1 MENFAYF
8 QAFTVLIAALAT
20 ACMCCTGKYTT
31 SQYEHRDI
39 HTEDANVENGDGAF
53 SLASVVS
60 LTKQIVT
67 EKNFLCFVTMNF
79 FQVFHLAFY
88 NNFMMIFA
96 DNLIPKDV
104 LSSSVRSIM
113 YGAGFICPQCLVLL
127 SHALLKK
134 FGYYR
139 IILFSF
145 YYEGVAA
152 AVMCLLG
159 QEHYYLLAFYVTTNM
174 VIVQASFSLFN
185 LPLADIVDADLIKHK
200 RRLPLSSMVFGTNA
214 LFTKPAQSL
223 APMVVVT
230 ILNHYG
236 YYNLNNVPGHP
247 DISPTDPDLDSIFH
261 PEQPPGSSTVNME
274 PVLSASP
281 AEPQGSSWY
290 VCNTEQLSESLQPI
304 FVQSYL
310 DQGTQIFLNNSIEK
324 SGWLFIQLYHSFVS
338 SIFSLFMSRTSINGL
353 LGRGSMFVFSPE
365 QFQRLLKINPEWKSH
380 RLLDLGAGDGEVTKV
395 MSPHFEEIYA
405 TELSETMIWQLQ
417 KKKYRVLGINEW
429 QNTGFQYDVISCLN
443 LLDRCDQPLTVL
455 KDIRSVLEPT
465 RGRVIL
471 ALVLPFH
478 PYVENDALMKKEN
491 VVAIESS
498 VGGKWEKPS
507 EVLEIKGHTWEEQV
521 NSLPEVF
528 SKAGFA
534 IEAFTRLPYLCEGD
548 MYNDYYVLDDAVF
561 VLRPVSNVWTADLLT
576 KAMAY
581 FHAQEVMF
589 TLSSLQMSIKSY
601 LKNLLYQPRQ
611 LLSELQ
617 QLDQQQFQT
626 AMKYL
631 FNSKKEHL
639 EMGNI
644 ILDWSKTRERI
655 FQSPGVN
662 RTLFLVTLDKCF
674 LALSALDCVDI
685 LSQVLRVSAVN
696 YLQPDVVGSLPDLL
710 LEDAFRNLS
719 SLFKDLYDRTS
730 ASTQRA
736 LYGWMK
742 QILQKSYNMSE
753 FNESTSWV
761 SAESLWILGRFMVH
775 LPLEEILKINLNEI
789 RLFINYDNATK
800 QLDTVY
806 DITPELAQALLER
819 INSSGF
825 DMRNSSTIY
834 RQGCFA
840 FSFMAVLWM
849 EQQAKEKME
858 IDSVAQLFHSSRK
871 ISAEIQPRLTTVK
884 NCYFMNFWRLGLL
897 VCFYDD
903 LEQMDAAVARALLH
917 QMIKCNQL
925 RGFQAEVHELKSQL
939 LNIAMQ
945 NQTLNETLGSLSDA
959 VVGLT
964 SSQLESL
971 SPEAVHNA
979 VATLNQVSGWAKS
992 QVMILSSKYLS
1003 YEKVLSFYNVSQMGA
1018 LVTGIGTRSL
1028 HSIEPRELAQIIR
1041 GTTSQ
1046 YLSDLSPAQQQG
1058 ILRKIAASGDFSSS
1072 VKDIQGAFFKEVSLS
1087 GLWKQ
1092 TGFNSSM
1099 LKEKELRS
1107 SQALYL
1113 YELLS
1118 KENHPVDL
1126 LSSEYLEYV
1135 TGPLCVPFLERLGK
1149 TGMDLLNPSHHKR
1162 DAVLRKVQECLNSS
1176 IADEYDVDLL
1186 GNLICHLPPAFL
1198 HGRMS
1203 LKAMAAALPQF
1214 KLCQQLSHEQTTE
1227 IKYQL
1232 LQLYGSSNN
1241 WTAETTLDV
1250 GPFIALLSKEE
1261 LNVLAK
1267 KFPDIILQIAK
1278 TIGPVSSA
1286 EELLSAVFESVSGG
1300 TGSIPLSLSR
1310 ADCLKTR
1317 APSSNELIKLGEA
1330 NVFWSVQELKC
1341 MDPGTFDKNVEL
1353 LGAVSGFNSSQLTAL
1368 KEKAKQVW
1376 GLLPD
1381 WRSYQ
1386 IISLG
1391 RIALALTGQEITEL
1405 DLRSID
1411 TVSVLSQ
1418 QTEWTPAQARAILQG
1433 FLDDSGQTISTLKS
1447 FDLVGLGA
1455 VLCALN
1461 STEITSIRTAEFSA
1475 AIARIGLLF
1484 CSTPVLRQFKKMTES
1499 VFGAATS
1506 WNGSVLQEIGTIA
1519 GGLNEDELKAF
1530 DKSLMPYFQPSA
1542 VRRIPP
1548 EIFQALSP
1556 EQIAN
1561 LGPENAAMVTGLQR
1575 EALDAAQLQSLGLAL
1590 DGARPSSPGT
1600 QSTAGSPQEGQT
1612 PALSVVPQITCPTK
1626 TNSQEDV
1633 GFTHSKRCSL
1643 FEQLWHLAVCC
1654 VYTAPALLNPQGLSL
1669 RTVDT
1674 EGIGNTMDI
1683 SCDKMHHGNLLM
1695 FILSLQVTDGKA
1707 HSTKSEIRET
1717 PPSKL
1722 LRLNFY
1728 GKNRWKG
1735 EKDMESTLMH
1745 VGTADLEC
1753 SANCCCLQYKFSHYY
1768 IWGFNTYLQVGSSLM
1783 VTSNII

>member
-1 MENFAYF
+1 
-8 QAFTVLIAALAT
+8 
-20 ACMCCTGKYTT
+20 
-31 SQYEHRDI
+31 
-39 HTEDANVENGDGAF
+39 
-53 SLASVVS
+53 
-60 LTKQIVT
+60 
-67 EKNFLCFVTMNF
+67 
-79 FQVFHLAFY
+79 
-88 NNFMMIFA
+88 
-96 DNLIPKDV
+96 
-104 LSSSVRSIM
+104 
-113 YGAGFICPQCLVLL
+113 
-127 SHALLKK
+127 
-134 FGYYR
+134 
-139 IILFSF
+139 
-145 YYEGVAA
+145 
-152 AVMCLLG
+152 
-159 QEHYYLLAFYVTTNM
+159 
-174 VIVQASFSLFN
+174 
-185 LPLADIVDADLIKHK
+185 
-200 RRLPLSSMVFGTNA
+200 
-214 LFTKPAQSL
+214 
-223 APMVVVT
+223 
-230 ILNHYG
+230 
-236 YYNLNNVPGHP
+236 
-247 DISPTDPDLDSIFH
+247 
-261 PEQPPGSSTVNME
+261 
-274 PVLSASP
+274 
-281 AEPQGSSWY
+281 
-290 VCNTEQLSESLQPI
+290 
-304 FVQSYL
+304 
-310 DQGTQIFLNNSIEK
+310 
-324 SGWLFIQLYHSFVS
+324 
-338 SIFSLFMSRTSINGL
+338 
-353 LGRGSMFVFSPE
+353 
-365 QFQRLLKINPEWKSH
+365 
-380 RLLDLGAGDGEVTKV
+380 
-395 MSPHFEEIYA
+395 
-405 TELSETMIWQLQ
+405 
-417 KKKYRVLGINEW
+417 
-429 QNTGFQYDVISCLN
+429 
-443 LLDRCDQPLTVL
+443 
-455 KDIRSVLEPT
+455 
-465 RGRVIL
+465 
-471 ALVLPFH
+471 
-478 PYVENDALMKKEN
+478 
-491 VVAIESS
+491 
-498 VGGKWEKPS
+498 
-507 EVLEIKGHTWEEQV
+507 
-521 NSLPEVF
+521 
-528 SKAGFA
+528 
-534 IEAFTRLPYLCEGD
+534 
-548 MYNDYYVLDDAVF
+548 
-561 VLRPVSNVWTADLLT
+561 
-576 KAMAY
+576 
-581 FHAQEVMF
+581 
-589 TLSSLQMSIKSY
+589 SIKSY

-631 FNSKKEHL
+631 FNSKKDHL

-644 ILDWSKTRERI
+644 ILDWGKTRERI

-685 LSQVLRVSAVN
+685 LSQVLRMSAVN
-696 YLQPDVVGSLPDLL
+696 YLQPDVVGSLPNLL

-742 QILQKSYNMSE
+742 EILQKSYNMSE

-761 SAESLWILGRFMVH
+761 SAESLWILGRYMVH
-775 LPLEEILKINLNEI
+775 LPLEEILKISLNEI
-789 RLFINYDNATK
+789 RLFISYDNATK

-806 DITPELAQALLER
+806 DITPGLAQALLER
-819 INSSGF
+819 ISSSGF
-825 DMRNSSTIY
+825 DMRNTSTIY

-840 FSFMAVLWM
+840 FSFMV
-849 EQQAKEKME
+849 
-858 IDSVAQLFHSSRK
+858 
-871 ISAEIQPRLTTVK
+871 
-884 NCYFMNFWRLGLL
+884 LGLL

-925 RGFQAEVHELKSQL
+925 RGFQAKVHELKSRL

-1003 YEKVLSFYNVSQMGA
+1003 YAKVLSFYNVSQMGA
-1018 LVTGIGTRSL
+1018 LVTGIGTWSL
-1028 HSIEPRELAQIIR
+1028 HSMNPRELAHIIR

-1092 TGFNSSM
+1092 TGFNSSV

-1118 KENHPVDL
+1118 EENHPVDL
-1126 LSSEYLEYV
+1126 LSTGQLVKGVTCQLFESMDTDIFLDNFEFFEMNLHLLSPYQVNCLAWKFWKVSNASIPPFLLLALPSEYLEYV

-1162 DAVLRKVQECLNSS
+1162 DAVLQKVQECLNSS

-1203 LKAMAAALPQF
+1203 LKAMAAALHQF
-1214 KLCQQLSHEQTTE
+1214 KVCQQLSHEQMTE
-1227 IKYQL
+1227 MKYQL
-1232 LQLYGSSNN
+1232 LQLYGFSNN

-1250 GPFIALLSKEE
+1250 GPFVALLSKEE
-1261 LNVLAK
+1261 LNVLAE

-1286 EELLSAVFESVSGG
+1286 EELLSAVFESVSKG
-1300 TGSIPLSLSR
+1300 TGSVSLSLSR
-1310 ADCLKTR
+1310 ADCLRTR
-1317 APSSNELIKLGEA
+1317 APSSNEIIRLGEA

-1368 KEKAKQVW
+1368 KEKAKEVW

-1391 RIALALTGQEITEL
+1391 RIALALTEQEITEL
-1405 DLRSID
+1405 DLHSID

-1418 QTEWTPAQARAILQG
+1418 QTEWTLTQAKAILQG

-1484 CSTPVLRQFKKMTES
+1484 CSTPVLRQFKKMAES

-1506 WNGSVLQEIGTIA
+1506 WNGSILQEIGTIA
-1519 GGLNEDELKAF
+1519 GGLSEDELQAF

-1542 VRRIPP
+1542 VRHIPP

-1561 LGPENAAMVTGLQR
+1561 LGPENAAVVTGLQR
-1575 EALDAAQLQSLGLAL
+1575 EHLDASQLQSLGLAL
-1590 DGARPSSPGT
+1590 DGARSSSPGT
-1600 QSTAGSPQEGQT
+1600 QSAAGSPQEGQT
-1612 PALSVVPQITCPTK
+1612 PAPSGAPYLS
-1626 TNSQEDV
+1626 
-1633 GFTHSKRCSL
+1633 GFGIWLCAVFTL
-1643 FEQLWHLAVCC
+1643 HL
-1654 VYTAPALLNPQGLSL
+1654 P
-1669 RTVDT
+1669 
-1674 EGIGNTMDI
+1674 
-1683 SCDKMHHGNLLM
+1683 
-1695 FILSLQVTDGKA
+1695 F
-1707 HSTKSEIRET
+1707 
-1717 PPSKL
+1717 
-1722 LRLNFY
+1722 
-1728 GKNRWKG
+1728 
-1735 EKDMESTLMH
+1735 
-1745 VGTADLEC
+1745 
-1753 SANCCCLQYKFSHYY
+1753 
-1768 IWGFNTYLQVGSSLM
+1768 
-1783 VTSNII
+1783 

>member
-1 MENFAYF
+1 
-8 QAFTVLIAALAT
+8 
-20 ACMCCTGKYTT
+20 
-31 SQYEHRDI
+31 
-39 HTEDANVENGDGAF
+39 
-53 SLASVVS
+53 
-60 LTKQIVT
+60 
-67 EKNFLCFVTMNF
+67 
-79 FQVFHLAFY
+79 
-88 NNFMMIFA
+88 
-96 DNLIPKDV
+96 
-104 LSSSVRSIM
+104 
-113 YGAGFICPQCLVLL
+113 
-127 SHALLKK
+127 
-134 FGYYR
+134 
-139 IILFSF
+139 
-145 YYEGVAA
+145 
-152 AVMCLLG
+152 
-159 QEHYYLLAFYVTTNM
+159 
-174 VIVQASFSLFN
+174 
-185 LPLADIVDADLIKHK
+185 
-200 RRLPLSSMVFGTNA
+200 
-214 LFTKPAQSL
+214 
-223 APMVVVT
+223 
-230 ILNHYG
+230 
-236 YYNLNNVPGHP
+236 
-247 DISPTDPDLDSIFH
+247 
-261 PEQPPGSSTVNME
+261 
-274 PVLSASP
+274 
-281 AEPQGSSWY
+281 
-290 VCNTEQLSESLQPI
+290 
-304 FVQSYL
+304 
-310 DQGTQIFLNNSIEK
+310 
-324 SGWLFIQLYHSFVS
+324 
-338 SIFSLFMSRTSINGL
+338 
-353 LGRGSMFVFSPE
+353 
-365 QFQRLLKINPEWKSH
+365 
-380 RLLDLGAGDGEVTKV
+380 
-395 MSPHFEEIYA
+395 
-405 TELSETMIWQLQ
+405 
-417 KKKYRVLGINEW
+417 
-429 QNTGFQYDVISCLN
+429 
-443 LLDRCDQPLTVL
+443 
-455 KDIRSVLEPT
+455 
-465 RGRVIL
+465 
-471 ALVLPFH
+471 
-478 PYVENDALMKKEN
+478 
-491 VVAIESS
+491 
-498 VGGKWEKPS
+498 
-507 EVLEIKGHTWEEQV
+507 
-521 NSLPEVF
+521 
-528 SKAGFA
+528 
-534 IEAFTRLPYLCEGD
+534 
-548 MYNDYYVLDDAVF
+548 
-561 VLRPVSNVWTADLLT
+561 
-576 KAMAY
+576 
-581 FHAQEVMF
+581 
-589 TLSSLQMSIKSY
+589 SIKSY

-639 EMGNI
+639 EVGNI
-644 ILDWSKTRERI
+644 ILDWGKTRERI

-696 YLQPDVVGSLPDLL
+696 YLQPDVIGSLPNLL

-730 ASTQRA
+730 ARTQRA

-761 SAESLWILGRFMVH
+761 SAESLWILGRYMVH
-775 LPLEEILKINLNEI
+775 LPLEEILKISLTEI
-789 RLFINYDNATK
+789 RLFISYDNATK

-825 DMRNSSTIY
+825 DMRNTSTIY

-840 FSFMAVLWM
+840 FPFIAV
-849 EQQAKEKME
+849 
-858 IDSVAQLFHSSRK
+858 
-871 ISAEIQPRLTTVK
+871 
-884 NCYFMNFWRLGLL
+884 LGLL

-925 RGFQAEVHELKSQL
+925 RGFQAEVHELKSRL

-945 NQTLNETLGSLSDA
+945 NQTLNDTLGSLSDA

-1018 LVTGIGTRSL
+1018 LVTGIATQSL
-1028 HSIEPRELAQIIR
+1028 HSMNPRELAQIIR

-1092 TGFNSSM
+1092 TGFNASM

-1118 KENHPVDL
+1118 KENYPVDL
-1126 LSSEYLEYV
+1126 LSTGQLVKGVTCQLFESMDTDIFLDNFKLFEMNLHLLSPYQVNCLAWKFWKVSNASIPPFLLLALPSEYLEYV

-1162 DAVLRKVQECLNSS
+1162 DAVLQKVQECLNSS

-1186 GNLICHLPPAFL
+1186 GNLICHLSPAFL

-1203 LKAMAAALPQF
+1203 LKAMAAALHQF
-1214 KLCQQLSHEQTTE
+1214 KLCQQLSHEQRTE

-1232 LQLYGSSNN
+1232 LQLYGSSNS

-1261 LNVLAK
+1261 LNALAE
-1267 KFPDIILQIAK
+1267 KFPDTILQIAK
-1278 TIGPVSSA
+1278 MIGPVSSA
-1286 EELLSAVFESVSGG
+1286 EELLSAVFEAVSNG
-1300 TGSIPLSLSR
+1300 TGSTRLSLST
-1310 ADCLKTR
+1310 ADCLRTR
-1317 APSSNELIKLGEA
+1317 APSSNEIIKLGEA

-1391 RIALALTGQEITEL
+1391 RIALALTEQEITEL
-1405 DLRSID
+1405 DLHSID

-1418 QTEWTPAQARAILQG
+1418 QTEWTLTQARAILQG

-1461 STEITSIRTAEFSA
+1461 STEVRSIRTAEFSA

-1519 GGLNEDELKAF
+1519 GNQTMTPDGDGCEALLLRDG
-1530 DKSLMPYFQPSA
+1530 LMPYFQPSA
-1542 VRRIPP
+1542 VRHIPP

-1561 LGPENAAMVTGLQR
+1561 LGPENAAMVTGSQQ
-1575 EALDAAQLQSLGLAL
+1575 EHLDASQLQSLGLAL
-1590 DGARPSSPGT
+1590 DGARTSSPGT
-1600 QSTAGSPQEGQT
+1600 QSTAGSPQEEQT
-1612 PALSVVPQITCPTK
+1612 PA
-1626 TNSQEDV
+1626 
-1633 GFTHSKRCSL
+1633 
-1643 FEQLWHLAVCC
+1643 
-1654 VYTAPALLNPQGLSL
+1654 
-1669 RTVDT
+1669 
-1674 EGIGNTMDI
+1674 
-1683 SCDKMHHGNLLM
+1683 
-1695 FILSLQVTDGKA
+1695 
-1707 HSTKSEIRET
+1707 
-1717 PPSKL
+1717 
-1722 LRLNFY
+1722 
-1728 GKNRWKG
+1728 
-1735 EKDMESTLMH
+1735 
-1745 VGTADLEC
+1745 
-1753 SANCCCLQYKFSHYY
+1753 
-1768 IWGFNTYLQVGSSLM
+1768 
-1783 VTSNII
+1783 

>member
-1 MENFAYF
+1 SFTDLPPLLHKAVEEVIAGKYLNALLDILYF
-8 QAFTVLIAALAT
+8 Q
-20 ACMCCTGKYTT
+20 
-31 SQYEHRDI
+31 S
-39 HTEDANVENGDGAF
+39 
-53 SLASVVS
+53 
-60 LTKQIVT
+60 
-67 EKNFLCFVTMNF
+67 
-79 FQVFHLAFY
+79 
-88 NNFMMIFA
+88 
-96 DNLIPKDV
+96 
-104 LSSSVRSIM
+104 
-113 YGAGFICPQCLVLL
+113 
-127 SHALLKK
+127 
-134 FGYYR
+134 
-139 IILFSF
+139 
-145 YYEGVAA
+145 
-152 AVMCLLG
+152 
-159 QEHYYLLAFYVTTNM
+159 
-174 VIVQASFSLFN
+174 
-185 LPLADIVDADLIKHK
+185 
-200 RRLPLSSMVFGTNA
+200 
-214 LFTKPAQSL
+214 
-223 APMVVVT
+223 
-230 ILNHYG
+230 
-236 YYNLNNVPGHP
+236 
-247 DISPTDPDLDSIFH
+247 
-261 PEQPPGSSTVNME
+261 
-274 PVLSASP
+274 
-281 AEPQGSSWY
+281 
-290 VCNTEQLSESLQPI
+290 
-304 FVQSYL
+304 
-310 DQGTQIFLNNSIEK
+310 
-324 SGWLFIQLYHSFVS
+324 
-338 SIFSLFMSRTSINGL
+338 
-353 LGRGSMFVFSPE
+353 
-365 QFQRLLKINPEWKSH
+365 
-380 RLLDLGAGDGEVTKV
+380 
-395 MSPHFEEIYA
+395 
-405 TELSETMIWQLQ
+405 
-417 KKKYRVLGINEW
+417 
-429 QNTGFQYDVISCLN
+429 
-443 LLDRCDQPLTVL
+443 
-455 KDIRSVLEPT
+455 
-465 RGRVIL
+465 
-471 ALVLPFH
+471 
-478 PYVENDALMKKEN
+478 
-491 VVAIESS
+491 
-498 VGGKWEKPS
+498 
-507 EVLEIKGHTWEEQV
+507 
-521 NSLPEVF
+521 
-528 SKAGFA
+528 
-534 IEAFTRLPYLCEGD
+534 
-548 MYNDYYVLDDAVF
+548 
-561 VLRPVSNVWTADLLT
+561 SNVWTADLLT
-576 KAMAY
+576 KVMAY
-581 FHAQEVMF
+581 FHAQEIMF

-617 QLDQQQFQT
+617 QLDKQQFQT

-644 ILDWSKTRERI
+644 ILDWGKTRERI

-696 YLQPDVVGSLPDLL
+696 YLQPDVIGNLPNLL

-753 FNESTSWV
+753 FNESASWV
-761 SAESLWILGRFMVH
+761 SAESLWILGRYMVH
-775 LPLEEILKINLNEI
+775 LPLEEILKISLNEI
-789 RLFINYDNATK
+789 KLFISYDNATK

-825 DMRNSSTIY
+825 DMRNTSTIY

-840 FSFMAVLWM
+840 FSFMAV
-849 EQQAKEKME
+849 
-858 IDSVAQLFHSSRK
+858 
-871 ISAEIQPRLTTVK
+871 
-884 NCYFMNFWRLGLL
+884 LGLL

-945 NQTLNETLGSLSDA
+945 NQTLNDTLGSLSDA

-964 SSQLESL
+964 SSHLESL

-992 QVMILSSKYLS
+992 QIMILSSKYLS

-1018 LVTGIGTRSL
+1018 LVTGIGTSSL
-1028 HSIEPRELAQIIR
+1028 HGMNPRELAQIIR

-1058 ILRKIAASGDFSSS
+1058 ILRKIATSGDFFSS

-1087 GLWKQ
+1087 VLWKQ
-1092 TGFNSSM
+1092 TGYNSSM

-1118 KENHPVDL
+1118 KENYPVDL
-1126 LSSEYLEYV
+1126 LSTGQLVKGVTCQLFESMDTDIFLNNFKFFEMNLHLLSPYQVNCLAWKFWEVSNASIPPFLLLALPSEYLEYV
-1135 TGPLCVPFLERLGK
+1135 TGPLCVPFLERVGK
-1149 TGMDLLNPSHHKR
+1149 TGMDLLNPNHHKR
-1162 DAVLRKVQECLNSS
+1162 DAVLQKVQECLNSS

-1203 LKAMAAALPQF
+1203 LKAMTAALHQF
-1214 KLCQQLSHEQTTE
+1214 KLCQQLSHEQKTE
-1227 IKYQL
+1227 IKYKL

-1250 GPFIALLSKEE
+1250 GPFIVMLSKEE
-1261 LNVLAK
+1261 LNILTE

-1286 EELLSAVFESVSGG
+1286 EDLLSAVFESVSNG
-1300 TGSIPLSLSR
+1300 TGSISLSR

-1317 APSSNELIKLGEA
+1317 PPSSNEIIKLGEA

-1391 RIALALTGQEITEL
+1391 HIALALTEQEITEL
-1405 DLRSID
+1405 DLHSID

-1418 QTEWTPAQARAILQG
+1418 QTGWTLTQARAILQG

-1461 STEITSIRTAEFSA
+1461 STEITSIRTTEFSA
-1475 AIARIGLLF
+1475 AIARIGLLL

-1499 VFGAATS
+1499 VFGVPTS
-1506 WNGSVLQEIGTIA
+1506 WNASVLQEIGTIA

-1542 VRRIPP
+1542 VRHIPP

-1561 LGPENAAMVTGLQR
+1561 LGPENAAMVTGSQR
-1575 EALDAAQLQSLGLAL
+1575 EHLDASQLQSLRLAL
-1590 DGARPSSPGT
+1590 DGARTSSLGT
-1600 QSTAGSPQEGQT
+1600 QSTAGTPQEGQT
-1612 PALSVVPQITCPTK
+1612 PALSCAPCLSSFGVWLCAV
-1626 TNSQEDV
+1626 
-1633 GFTHSKRCSL
+1633 FTL
-1643 FEQLWHLAVCC
+1643 HL
-1654 VYTAPALLNPQGLSL
+1654 P
-1669 RTVDT
+1669 
-1674 EGIGNTMDI
+1674 
-1683 SCDKMHHGNLLM
+1683 
-1695 FILSLQVTDGKA
+1695 F
-1707 HSTKSEIRET
+1707 
-1717 PPSKL
+1717 
-1722 LRLNFY
+1722 
-1728 GKNRWKG
+1728 
-1735 EKDMESTLMH
+1735 
-1745 VGTADLEC
+1745 
-1753 SANCCCLQYKFSHYY
+1753 
-1768 IWGFNTYLQVGSSLM
+1768 
-1783 VTSNII
+1783 

>member
-1 MENFAYF
+1 
-8 QAFTVLIAALAT
+8 
-20 ACMCCTGKYTT
+20 
-31 SQYEHRDI
+31 
-39 HTEDANVENGDGAF
+39 
-53 SLASVVS
+53 
-60 LTKQIVT
+60 
-67 EKNFLCFVTMNF
+67 
-79 FQVFHLAFY
+79 
-88 NNFMMIFA
+88 
-96 DNLIPKDV
+96 
-104 LSSSVRSIM
+104 
-113 YGAGFICPQCLVLL
+113 
-127 SHALLKK
+127 
-134 FGYYR
+134 
-139 IILFSF
+139 
-145 YYEGVAA
+145 
-152 AVMCLLG
+152 
-159 QEHYYLLAFYVTTNM
+159 
-174 VIVQASFSLFN
+174 
-185 LPLADIVDADLIKHK
+185 
-200 RRLPLSSMVFGTNA
+200 
-214 LFTKPAQSL
+214 
-223 APMVVVT
+223 
-230 ILNHYG
+230 
-236 YYNLNNVPGHP
+236 
-247 DISPTDPDLDSIFH
+247 
-261 PEQPPGSSTVNME
+261 
-274 PVLSASP
+274 
-281 AEPQGSSWY
+281 
-290 VCNTEQLSESLQPI
+290 
-304 FVQSYL
+304 
-310 DQGTQIFLNNSIEK
+310 
-324 SGWLFIQLYHSFVS
+324 
-338 SIFSLFMSRTSINGL
+338 MS
-353 LGRGSMFVFSPE
+353 
-365 QFQRLLKINPEWKSH
+365 RLLKMCFLLISMNHAEITHSQNSEDLPPLLLKAVEEVIAGKYLNA
-380 RLLDLGAGDGEVTKV
+380 LLD
-395 MSPHFEEIYA
+395 
-405 TELSETMIWQLQ
+405 
-417 KKKYRVLGINEW
+417 VLNC
-429 QNTGFQYDVISCLN
+429 Q
-443 LLDRCDQPLTVL
+443 
-455 KDIRSVLEPT
+455 
-465 RGRVIL
+465 
-471 ALVLPFH
+471 
-478 PYVENDALMKKEN
+478 
-491 VVAIESS
+491 SS
-498 VGGKWEKPS
+498 
-507 EVLEIKGHTWEEQV
+507 
-521 NSLPEVF
+521 
-528 SKAGFA
+528 
-534 IEAFTRLPYLCEGD
+534 D
-548 MYNDYYVLDDAVF
+548 
-561 VLRPVSNVWTADLLT
+561 VWTADMLT
-576 KAMAY
+576 KVMAY

-631 FNSKKEHL
+631 FHSKKEHL
-639 EMGNI
+639 EVGNI
-644 ILDWSKTRERI
+644 ILDWDKTRERI

-685 LSQVLRVSAVN
+685 LSQVLSMSAVN
-696 YLQPDVVGSLPDLL
+696 YLHPDVIGSLPNLL

-753 FNESTSWV
+753 
-761 SAESLWILGRFMVH
+761 SLWILGRYMVH
-775 LPLEEILKINLNEI
+775 LPLEEILKISLNEI
-789 RLFINYDNATK
+789 RLFISYDNATK

-806 DITPELAQALLER
+806 DITPELAQALLKR

-825 DMRNSSTIY
+825 DMRNISTIY
-834 RQGCFA
+834 
-840 FSFMAVLWM
+840 
-849 EQQAKEKME
+849 
-858 IDSVAQLFHSSRK
+858 
-871 ISAEIQPRLTTVK
+871 
-884 NCYFMNFWRLGLL
+884 RLGLL

-903 LEQMDAAVARALLH
+903 LEQMEAAVARALLH

-925 RGFQAEVHELKSQL
+925 RGFQAELHELKSQL

-945 NQTLNETLGSLSDA
+945 NQTLNDTLGSLSDA

-1018 LVTGIGTRSL
+1018 LVTGIGTQSL
-1028 HSIEPRELAQIIR
+1028 HSMNPRELSQIIR
-1041 GTTSQ
+1041 GTMSQ

-1092 TGFNSSM
+1092 TGYNSSM

-1118 KENHPVDL
+1118 KENYPVDL
-1126 LSSEYLEYV
+1126 LSTGQLVKGVTCQLIESMDTDTFLNNFKFFEINLHLLSPYQVNCLAWKFWKVSNASIPPFLLLALPSEYLEYV

-1149 TGMDLLNPSHHKR
+1149 AGMDLLNPSHHKR
-1162 DAVLRKVQECLNSS
+1162 DAVLQKVQECLNSS

-1186 GNLICHLPPAFL
+1186 GNLICYLPAAFL

-1203 LKAMAAALPQF
+1203 LKAMAAALHQF
-1214 KLCQQLSHEQTTE
+1214 KLCQELSHEQKTE
-1227 IKYQL
+1227 IKYKL

-1261 LNVLAK
+1261 LNVLAE

-1286 EELLSAVFESVSGG
+1286 EELLLSVVFESVSNS
-1300 TGSIPLSLSR
+1300 TGSIRLSLSR
-1310 ADCLKTR
+1310 ADCLGTR
-1317 APSSNELIKLGEA
+1317 APSSNEIIKLAEA
-1330 NVFWSVQELKC
+1330 NVFWSVQELEC

-1391 RIALALTGQEITEL
+1391 RIALALTEQEITEL
-1405 DLRSID
+1405 DLHSID

-1418 QTEWTPAQARAILQG
+1418 QTEWTLTQERAILQG
-1433 FLDDSGQTISTLKS
+1433 FLEDSGQTIGTLKS

-1455 VLCALN
+1455 ILCALN
-1461 STEITSIRTAEFSA
+1461 STEIKSIKTAEFSA
-1475 AIARIGLLF
+1475 AVARIGLLF

-1506 WNGSVLQEIGTIA
+1506 WNGSILQEIGTIA

-1542 VRRIPP
+1542 VRHIPP

-1561 LGPENAAMVTGLQR
+1561 LGPENAAMVTGSQR
-1575 EALDAAQLQSLGLAL
+1575 QHLDASQLQSLGLAL
-1590 DGARPSSPGT
+1590 DGARTGSPGT
-1600 QSTAGSPQEGQT
+1600 QSSSAASPQEGQT
-1612 PALSVVPQITCPTK
+1612 PAPS
-1626 TNSQEDV
+1626 
-1633 GFTHSKRCSL
+1633 
-1643 FEQLWHLAVCC
+1643 
-1654 VYTAPALLNPQGLSL
+1654 VYTGQVTLAMSKDVLQWESLHMVKTML
-1669 RTVDT
+1669 RTYPYQTANTVASSDT
-1674 EGIGNTMDI
+1674 
-1683 SCDKMHHGNLLM
+1683 
-1695 FILSLQVTDGKA
+1695 
-1707 HSTKSEIRET
+1707 
-1717 PPSKL
+1717 SK
-1722 LRLNFY
+1722 
-1728 GKNRWKG
+1728 
-1735 EKDMESTLMH
+1735 T
-1745 VGTADLEC
+1745 
-1753 SANCCCLQYKFSHYY
+1753 
-1768 IWGFNTYLQVGSSLM
+1768 
-1783 VTSNII
+1783 

>member
-1 MENFAYF
+1 
-8 QAFTVLIAALAT
+8 
-20 ACMCCTGKYTT
+20 
-31 SQYEHRDI
+31 
-39 HTEDANVENGDGAF
+39 
-53 SLASVVS
+53 
-60 LTKQIVT
+60 
-67 EKNFLCFVTMNF
+67 
-79 FQVFHLAFY
+79 
-88 NNFMMIFA
+88 
-96 DNLIPKDV
+96 
-104 LSSSVRSIM
+104 
-113 YGAGFICPQCLVLL
+113 
-127 SHALLKK
+127 
-134 FGYYR
+134 
-139 IILFSF
+139 
-145 YYEGVAA
+145 
-152 AVMCLLG
+152 
-159 QEHYYLLAFYVTTNM
+159 
-174 VIVQASFSLFN
+174 
-185 LPLADIVDADLIKHK
+185 
-200 RRLPLSSMVFGTNA
+200 
-214 LFTKPAQSL
+214 
-223 APMVVVT
+223 
-230 ILNHYG
+230 
-236 YYNLNNVPGHP
+236 
-247 DISPTDPDLDSIFH
+247 
-261 PEQPPGSSTVNME
+261 
-274 PVLSASP
+274 
-281 AEPQGSSWY
+281 
-290 VCNTEQLSESLQPI
+290 
-304 FVQSYL
+304 
-310 DQGTQIFLNNSIEK
+310 
-324 SGWLFIQLYHSFVS
+324 
-338 SIFSLFMSRTSINGL
+338 
-353 LGRGSMFVFSPE
+353 
-365 QFQRLLKINPEWKSH
+365 
-380 RLLDLGAGDGEVTKV
+380 
-395 MSPHFEEIYA
+395 
-405 TELSETMIWQLQ
+405 
-417 KKKYRVLGINEW
+417 
-429 QNTGFQYDVISCLN
+429 
-443 LLDRCDQPLTVL
+443 
-455 KDIRSVLEPT
+455 
-465 RGRVIL
+465 
-471 ALVLPFH
+471 
-478 PYVENDALMKKEN
+478 
-491 VVAIESS
+491 
-498 VGGKWEKPS
+498 
-507 EVLEIKGHTWEEQV
+507 
-521 NSLPEVF
+521 
-528 SKAGFA
+528 
-534 IEAFTRLPYLCEGD
+534 
-548 MYNDYYVLDDAVF
+548 
-561 VLRPVSNVWTADLLT
+561 
-576 KAMAY
+576 
-581 FHAQEVMF
+581 
-589 TLSSLQMSIKSY
+589 LQMSIKSY

-639 EMGNI
+639 EIGNI

-662 RTLFLVTLDKCF
+662 RTLFLLTLDKCF

-696 YLQPDVVGSLPDLL
+696 YLQPDVIGSLPNLL

-742 QILQKSYNMSE
+742 QILQQSYNMSE

-761 SAESLWILGRFMVH
+761 SAESLWILGRYMVH
-775 LPLEEILKINLNEI
+775 LPLEEILKIRLNEI
-789 RLFINYDNATK
+789 RLFISYDNATK

-825 DMRNSSTIY
+825 DMRNTSTIY
-834 RQGCFA
+834 RQVA
-840 FSFMAVLWM
+840 FSFMAV
-849 EQQAKEKME
+849 
-858 IDSVAQLFHSSRK
+858 
-871 ISAEIQPRLTTVK
+871 
-884 NCYFMNFWRLGLL
+884 LGLL

-945 NQTLNETLGSLSDA
+945 NQTLNDTLGSLSDA

-1003 YEKVLSFYNVSQMGA
+1003 YEKVLSFHNVSQMGA

-1028 HSIEPRELAQIIR
+1028 HSMSPRELAQIIR

-1046 YLSDLSPAQQQG
+1046 YLADLSPAQQQG

-1092 TGFNSSM
+1092 TGYNSSM

-1113 YELLS
+1113 YEYLS
-1118 KENHPVDL
+1118 KENYPVDL
-1126 LSSEYLEYV
+1126 LSTGQLVKGVTCQLFEIMDTDIFLKNFKFFEMNLHLLSPYQVNCLAWKFWEVSNASIPPFLLLALPSEYLQYV

-1162 DAVLRKVQECLNSS
+1162 DAVLQKVQECLSSS

-1198 HGRMS
+1198 HGSMS
-1203 LKAMAAALPQF
+1203 LKAMAAALHQF
-1214 KLCQQLSHEQTTE
+1214 KLCQQLSHEQKTE
-1227 IKYQL
+1227 IKYKL

-1241 WTAETTLDV
+1241 WTVETTLDV

-1261 LNVLAK
+1261 LNVLAE
-1267 KFPDIILQIAK
+1267 KFPDTILQIAK

-1286 EELLSAVFESVSGG
+1286 EELLSAAFESVSNG
-1300 TGSIPLSLSR
+1300 TGSIHLSLSR
-1310 ADCLKTR
+1310 ADCLGTR
-1317 APSSNELIKLGEA
+1317 APSSNEIIKLGEA

-1341 MDPGTFDKNVEL
+1341 MNLGTFDKNVEL

-1391 RIALALTGQEITEL
+1391 RIALALTEQEITEL
-1405 DLRSID
+1405 DLHSID

-1418 QTEWTPAQARAILQG
+1418 QTEWTPTQARAILQG

-1475 AIARIGLLF
+1475 AIARIGLLS
-1484 CSTPVLRQFKKMTES
+1484 CSSPVLRQFKKMTES

-1542 VRRIPP
+1542 IRHIPP

-1556 EQIAN
+1556 EQIAS
-1561 LGPENAAMVTGLQR
+1561 LGPENAAVVTGPQR
-1575 EALDAAQLQSLGLAL
+1575 EHLDAPQLQSLGLAL
-1590 DGARPSSPGT
+1590 DGARTSSPGT

-1612 PALSVVPQITCPTK
+1612 PA
-1626 TNSQEDV
+1626 
-1633 GFTHSKRCSL
+1633 
-1643 FEQLWHLAVCC
+1643 
-1654 VYTAPALLNPQGLSL
+1654 
-1669 RTVDT
+1669 
-1674 EGIGNTMDI
+1674 
-1683 SCDKMHHGNLLM
+1683 
-1695 FILSLQVTDGKA
+1695 
-1707 HSTKSEIRET
+1707 
-1717 PPSKL
+1717 
-1722 LRLNFY
+1722 
-1728 GKNRWKG
+1728 
-1735 EKDMESTLMH
+1735 
-1745 VGTADLEC
+1745 
-1753 SANCCCLQYKFSHYY
+1753 
-1768 IWGFNTYLQVGSSLM
+1768 
-1783 VTSNII
+1783 